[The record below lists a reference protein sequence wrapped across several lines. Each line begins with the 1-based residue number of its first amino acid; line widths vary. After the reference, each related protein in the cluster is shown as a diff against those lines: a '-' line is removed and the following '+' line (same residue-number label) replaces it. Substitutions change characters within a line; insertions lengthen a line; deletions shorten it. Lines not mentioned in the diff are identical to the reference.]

1 MHDVL
6 VVGSGPSG
14 SYVSY
19 SLAKLGFDVVNMEE
33 HREVGRPVECTGLV
47 SERVFKYVKTKAE
60 VNSVNGAHIFFPNGK
75 SIHIHKGDRTIVM
88 DRDQFDKDAS
98 AMAISSGADI
108 RINSRVLSV
117 KVDEVADG
125 YLRNK

>member
-19 SLAKLGFDVVNMEE
+19 SLARLGFDVVNMEE

-60 VNSVNGAHIFFPNGK
+60 VNSVNGAHIFFLISAPEDMAIAEASLSNWSL
-75 SIHIHKGDRTIVM
+75 SITIVFSPLCM
-88 DRDQFDKDAS
+88 CMLLPFGKKY
-98 AMAISSGADI
+98 G
-108 RINSRVLSV
+108 
-117 KVDEVADG
+117 
-125 YLRNK
+125 LR